1 MKKNIFLTFFILI
14 LLIFFTQKSVCALG
28 VRPLAQDLVMNPGGT
43 QNFYLTLFPT
53 DRQQNININLY
64 QPKQKLDGSLS
75 YISLE
80 ESDFGALNW
89 VAIQSEAVVPPNEE
103 VKIPV
108 TVNAPFGT
116 AGSYNVIA
124 MIEEESPGDQ
134 PGVQIRFRY
143 AVRINIDIPQ
153 PWLRERMNVLDFDL
167 LPDDRGRAQLLAHIE
182 NPSELSYGAHAEV
195 TVRDENRRLVERIPL
210 RTAVG
215 SQGTRI
221 YPGAEVQFK
230 EVISAPLFPG
240 DYDLRLFMRYADGR
254 QIIQSKQVTLGDE
267 FLTDEALRYLEIN
280 PERISSEIRPGGA
293 NSSMIELRNLV
304 GEEIYFGLDT
314 VEVFPGYERSIFSEL
329 EFDLRGSGRNML
341 ISRGN
346 DRLMAL
352 VRAPRE
358 GEPGGYYGSLEVEV
372 YSSEGELL
380 ETKLIDIEAVVEGEL
395 IETLELRDLTAL
407 VDEEETLL
415 SLSVRNS
422 GNIAFAPRG
431 TAYIYSDEGEILRTV
446 PLRLMEDV
454 ERILPQFSG
463 FMTGT
468 VENLE
473 PGEYTVQVR
482 TELTGETL
490 TEEEF
495 VVEFSEENGGN

>member
-1 MKKNIFLTFFILI
+1 MGKKIFFIIIIFFFILVI
-14 LLIFFTQKSVCALG
+14 YLEPGQAFG
-28 VRPLAQDLVMNPGGT
+28 VRPLSFDLEMRPGEQT
-43 QNFYLTLFPT
+43 EFQLTLLPSE
-53 DRQQNININLY
+53 RQQVVNINLFEPR
-64 QPKQKLDGSLS
+64 QNLNGSLS
-75 YISLE
+75 YIPAEDSDYEVLE
-80 ESDFGALNW
+80 WIDITNQ
-89 VAIQSEAVVPPNEE
+89 ITVPPNEE
-103 VKIPV
+103 VVVEGSISV
-108 TVNAPFGT
+108 PFGSE
-116 AGSYNVIA
+116 GSYSATLMVQ
-124 MIEEESPGDQ
+124 EELQSRE
-134 PGVQIRFRY
+134 GVQVRYRY
-143 AVRINIDIPQ
+143 AVRLSINVPQ
-153 PWLRERMNVLDFDL
+153 PWIRERMSLVEFDL
-167 LPDDRGRAQLLAHIE
+167 IADGRGRPELIAHIE
-182 NPSELSYGAHAEV
+182 NPSRLSYGAHGEV
-195 TVRDENRRLVERIPL
+195 TVRDENRRLVERVPL
-210 RTAVG
+210 RTSVG
-215 SQGTRI
+215 SVGTII
-221 YPGAEVQFK
+221 YPEAEVQFR

-267 FLTDEALRYLEIN
+267 FLTEEALRYLEVN

-314 VEVFPGYERSIFSEL
+314 VEVIPGYERSIFSEL

-358 GEPGGYYGSLEVEV
+358 GEAGGYYGSLEVEV

-468 VENLE
+468 VEDLD
-473 PGEYTVQVR
+473 PGEYFVQVR
-482 TELTGETL
+482 TELAGDIL
-490 TEEEF
+490 TEEKF
-495 VVEFSEENGGN
+495 VVKFSKENGGN